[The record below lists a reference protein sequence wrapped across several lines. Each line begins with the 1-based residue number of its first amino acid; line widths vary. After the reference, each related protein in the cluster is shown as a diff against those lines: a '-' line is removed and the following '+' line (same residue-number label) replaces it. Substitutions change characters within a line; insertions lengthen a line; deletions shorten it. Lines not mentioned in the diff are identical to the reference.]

1 MSPRE
6 GKLAVSSSEKDY
18 YDAIKKDIKE
28 FGYSLC
34 HCYNVI
40 TATPENEHSYPSFS
54 RQQNYNPMTIMNLTT
69 PTESYTC
76 RIVDI
81 VSLDESNVYFL
92 DTNSNLWK
100 YADPIKRKI

>member
-1 MSPRE
+1 MSQRG
-6 GKLAVSSSEKDY
+6 GKLTVSSSEKEY

-34 HCYNVI
+34 HCYNII
-40 TATPENEHSYPSFS
+40 TPTTENKYISTSFS
-54 RQQNYNPMTIMNLTT
+54 GRQNYNQMTIMNLTT

-76 RIVDI
+76 RIIDI
-81 VSLDESNVYFL
+81 VSLDESNIYFL

-100 YADPIKRKI
+100 YADPIERKI